1 MSVRECNQ
9 SLIIIDALNGQ
20 VITTID
26 LSLYQNDTM
35 NFMIKDLLKDYVF
48 DNERGLIIKIGYKN

>member
-26 LSLYQNDTM
+26 LSLYQKDTM
-35 NFMIKDLLKDYVF
+35 NIMIKDLLKDYVF

>member
-1 MSVRECNQ
+1 MSVKECNQ

-26 LSLYQNDTM
+26 LTLYQKDTM
-35 NFMIKDLLKDYVF
+35 NIMIKDLLKDYVF

>member
-1 MSVRECNQ
+1 MSVRENNQ

-26 LSLYQNDTM
+26 LSLYQKDTM
-35 NFMIKDLLKDYVF
+35 NIMIKDLLKDYVF